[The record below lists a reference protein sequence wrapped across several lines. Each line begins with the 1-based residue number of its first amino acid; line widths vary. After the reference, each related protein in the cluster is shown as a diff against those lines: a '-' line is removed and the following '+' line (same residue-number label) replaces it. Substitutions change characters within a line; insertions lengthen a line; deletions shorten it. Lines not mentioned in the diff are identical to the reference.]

1 MGKKNI
7 LFCSPRFATGGIARW
22 TEYILNFAN
31 GDSESVSLKWYYPN
45 VKGCTTSKYSLSRLT
60 RGVRSYLPFVMH
72 LSKNLRG
79 MDVAHL
85 STSANIS
92 AIRDFIVAGICRR
105 RGVKTVLHL
114 HCGST
119 PRQLKGTGLIDWIF
133 RKSLDRSDMI
143 VAMDSKTLEALKAA
157 GYDNCCYLPNPLSP
171 DVVELVEKTG
181 EIERE
186 NRKVLFVGHVLDTK
200 GARELVE
207 ACNGIENC
215 SLEFMGECTE
225 EMKRELRGIASDDL
239 NAKMTFRG
247 NLPMEE
253 VIKGMKQCS
262 VFALPSYSEGFPNVI
277 IESMACGAPI
287 VATDVGAI
295 AEMLDVNSQQP
306 CGVCVPPHDSEQLR
320 MAIARLLDYRQEAEA
335 MGERARTRV
344 NEVYA
349 MPVVWKRLK
358 EIWETV

>member
-1 MGKKNI
+1 MGKKI

-22 TEYILNFAN
+22 TEHILNFAN

-85 STSANIS
+85 STSASLS
-92 AIRDFIVAGICRR
+92 AVRDLIAAKICRR
-105 RGVKTVLHL
+105 AGVKTVLHL

-119 PRQLKGTGLIDWIF
+119 PRQLKGTGLIDKAF
-133 RKSLDRSDMI
+133 RRSLDLCDKI
-143 VAMDSKTLEALKAA
+143 VAMDGKTLKALQDA
-157 GYDNCCYLPNPLSP
+157 GYSNSCYLPNPLSP
-171 DVVELVEKTG
+171 EVVKAVNKVGDTA
-181 EIERE
+181 RE
-186 NRKVLFVGHVLDTK
+186 DRKVLFVGHVLDTK

-207 ACNGIENC
+207 ACNGIKDC